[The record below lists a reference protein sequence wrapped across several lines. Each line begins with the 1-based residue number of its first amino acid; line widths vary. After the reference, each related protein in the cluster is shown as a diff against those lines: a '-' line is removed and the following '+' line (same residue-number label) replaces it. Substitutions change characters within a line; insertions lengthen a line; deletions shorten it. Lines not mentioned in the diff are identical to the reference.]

1 MENINWIKN
10 KADISFS
17 TEVMDELSKITDNK
31 DCGGRSAGSPAEHRA
46 ADYLA
51 EKFRQAACECH

>member
-31 DCGGRSAGSPAEHRA
+31 DLLLNTERQIIWQKSSGRRG
-46 ADYLA
+46 L
-51 EKFRQAACECH
+51 